1 MQSAVYLSESSWS
14 SVCTKVPYQ
23 WWSIIPYG
31 DCLQISWDIT
41 LEQNLSLLMN
51 VHHFMANSN
60 WYYCFFPTCSDCR
73 SDGAEEVENERSAS
87 PIGSQSTVMDRN
99 PSPPPEA
106 ADGEEDEDLDAIG
119 DTVYSKHWLF
129 STLTRLIR
137 VGRPSLLL
145 SDILSDMTQGLS
157 VKWQLI
163 LICLEKMLVYV
174 HFKQG
179 QFFVSSVTIKS
190 VSFYSYLTIDCFDQL
205 IETTNQITYN
215 SCT

>member
-1 MQSAVYLSESSWS
+1 MATIFY
-14 SVCTKVPYQ
+14 
-23 WWSIIPYG
+23 
-31 DCLQISWDIT
+31 ISWDIT

-60 WYYCFFPTCSDCR
+60 WYYCFFPTSDCR
-73 SDGAEEVENERSAS
+73 GDGAEEVENERSAS
-87 PIGSQSTVMDRN
+87 PTGSQSPVMDRN

-129 STLTRLIR
+129 STLTRLIH

-163 LICLEKMLVYV
+163 LICLKKMLVYV

-179 QFFVSSVTIKS
+179 QRFLWAVSLSS
-190 VSFYSYLTIDCFDQL
+190 LWLHNLSFYSYLTIDCFDQL
-205 IETTNQITYN
+205 IETANQIMYN
-215 SCT
+215 S